1 MRIALVRKRFV
12 AYGGAENY
20 LWLLSRLLIKEGF
33 DVHIFA
39 NRWVD
44 EKGVTFHS
52 VPLLKAPSFLSN
64 LTFALKC
71 EQILKKGDMD
81 VVISFER
88 TFYQDIY
95 RAGDGCH
102 REWLEQRK
110 KIYPFYRTYTD
121 YINPLHKTF
130 LYIEKHMFTDTNL
143 KMVVANSRMVKMQ
156 IMEHY
161 GFPED
166 RIVVI
171 YNGVDL
177 RRFNPLQKEERRK
190 NIREYL
196 GFKED
201 DFVII
206 FVGSG
211 FRRKGLDTLLLA
223 VSRLKDIRLGR
234 VVRLLIV
241 GKDEPHRYKK
251 MAERLGIVE
260 NLSFIP
266 QMAAIEELYHAS
278 DIFVLPTFY
287 DPFSNATL
295 EAMACG
301 LPIITTNY
309 NGASEIM
316 TDGKEGFILSD
327 PSDAGGLSE
336 RLLFASEPERLIEM
350 GMSARHTAERY
361 PIEDAVQSFIRVIRE
376 INRRSRSNV

>member
-12 AYGGAENY
+12 SYGGAENY

-44 EKGVTFHS
+44 EKGLTFHN
-52 VPLLKAPSFLSN
+52 VPVWRGPSSISN
-64 LTFALKC
+64 LTFALNC
-71 EQILKKGDMD
+71 EHILKKWDMD
-81 VVISFER
+81 VIISFER

-110 KIYPFYRTYTD
+110 KIYPFYKRYSD
-121 YINPLHKTF
+121 YINPLHAVF
-130 LYIEKHMFTDTNL
+130 LYIEKRIFTDMNL
-143 KMVVANSRMVKMQ
+143 KMVITNSKMVKTQ
-156 IMEHY
+156 IAGHY
-161 GFPED
+161 RFPED
-166 RIVVI
+166 RIVII

-177 RRFNPLQKEERRK
+177 GRFNPSQKKELRK
-190 NIREYL
+190 SIREYL

-211 FRRKGLDTLLLA
+211 FRRKGLDTLLRA
-223 VSRLKDIRLGR
+223 VSRLKNTNTGFGR
-234 VVRLLIV
+234 PIRLLIV
-241 GKDEPHRYKK
+241 GKDEPRRYKS
-251 MAERLGIVE
+251 MAGRLGILE

-266 QMAAIEELYHAS
+266 QTAMVEELYLAS
-278 DIFVLPTFY
+278 DIFALPTFY

-301 LPIITTNY
+301 LPVITTSY

-327 PSDAGGLSE
+327 PSDAEGLSE
-336 RLLFASEPERLIEM
+336 RILFVSEPERLIQM
-350 GMSARHTAERY
+350 GMAARQTAEKY
-361 PIEDAVQSFIRVIRE
+361 PIEDAVQSFIRVVRE
-376 INRRSRSNV
+376 INV